1 MGREPIVLVSII
13 SITCLAAG
21 ACAAQPADF
30 RLGPPPGRFFPI
42 ERGEARPARV
52 FPDDAPIVGTYFF
65 YWYDDVSGAH
75 FVDGDGTDAL
85 TDHPPRREGYSYLR
99 PAWWEREMR
108 EVRAAGIDFILPVFW
123 GVPGHPEEWSFRGL
137 PPLVEAWERLEAA
150 GRKPPMVGL
159 FYDTSTLRY
168 NAARVRIDLGTS
180 GGQDW
185 FYGTI
190 RDFFSMIPPRMWII
204 RRGGPIVLLYGAG
217 FHTGEWPG
225 MFDAIRKRFA
235 RDFGCLPFL
244 VKEVSWPGEA
254 DATYAWG
261 GALGLKLFSVAALGP
276 GYDHSAVPGRTPLV
290 VPREDGAFY
299 RRNWERL
306 LTYRPPRRPS
316 IVMVETWNELHEG
329 TEIAET
335 KEYGRAYIEM
345 TAKYAALF
353 REGAVLP
360 RGGPYAKAES
370 VAVRAGERI
379 DEAGIRVPNRGDG
392 LWEAAAVAGRRA
404 ILSKPNPHHG
414 NEFLYL
420 DIDESFL
427 FDEED
432 ASIEVEADLWAD
444 EAGAITVE
452 FDGADPKASVRE
464 GAFQAAKP
472 IAVAARGAWFRAK
485 VSIRGARLAN
495 RSNDADL
502 RFGAAQGHIAIASV
516 VIRKGPSAPA
526 AP

>member
-1 MGREPIVLVSII
+1 MLSRIVASFLASI
-13 SITCLAAG
+13 SIAL
-21 ACAAQPADF
+21 AQPAGF
-30 RLGPPPGRFFPI
+30 KLGPPPGRSFPI
-42 ERGEARPARV
+42 AAGDVRPSRV
-52 FPDDAPIVGTYFF
+52 FPDGAPIAGTYFF
-65 YWYDDVSGAH
+65 YWYDDVSEAH
-75 FVDGDGTDAL
+75 FIDGDGTDAL
-85 TDHPPRREGYSYLR
+85 TDHPTRREGYSYLR
-99 PAWWEREMR
+99 PAWWESEMR
-108 EVRAAGIDFILPVFW
+108 EVRAAGIDFILPVYW
-123 GVPGHPEEWSFRGL
+123 GVPGRPDEWSFRGL
-137 PPLVEAWERLEAA
+137 PPLVEAWDRLEAA
-150 GRKPPMVGL
+150 GEKPPMVGL
-159 FYDTSTLRY
+159 FYDTSTLQY
-168 NAARVRIDLGTS
+168 NATGARIDLGTER
-180 GGQDW
+180 GRDW

-204 RRGGPIVLLYGAG
+204 RRGGPIVFLYGAG

-225 MFDAIRKRFA
+225 MYDALRERFA
-235 RDFGCLPFL
+235 RDFGCRPYF
-244 VKEVSWPGEA
+244 VKEISWPGEA

-345 TAKYAALF
+345 TAKYTALF
-353 REGAVLP
+353 HKGVVLP
-360 RGGPYAKAES
+360 RSGPYAKAES
-370 VAVRAGERI
+370 VELRAGEKTH
-379 DEAGIRVPNRGDG
+379 EAGIRAPNRGDG
-392 LWEAAAVAGRRA
+392 LWEAATVAGRRA

-427 FDEED
+427 FDEVD

-444 EAGAITVE
+444 ETDAIAVE

-472 IAVAARGAWFRAK
+472 IAVPARGSWFRAK
-485 VSIRGARLAN
+485 VEIRGARLAN

-516 VIRKGPSAPA
+516 SIRKLAPA
-526 AP
+526 APAKP